1 MPIGSVPAFNFL
13 TPEAPSSLLAMT
25 NASASVSVPVMH
37 NPGRVVFL
45 RNDAGARAYV
55 QFGATATTSAGYAI
69 DPGVEVG
76 PIAVPEGET
85 QLSAILDSGAGN
97 LRITYGVY
105 R

>member
-1 MPIGSVPAFNFL
+1 MPIGSAPAFNFL

-25 NASASVSVPVMH
+25 TASASASIPVMH
-37 NPGRVVFL
+37 NPGRAVFL

-55 QFGATATTSAGYAI
+55 QFGGTAVATSGYAI

-85 QLSAILDSGAGN
+85 QLSGILDSGAGN
-97 LRITYGVY
+97 LRITYGIY

>member
-1 MPIGSVPAFNFL
+1 MPIGSVPAFNLL
-13 TPEAPSSLLAMT
+13 TPEAPTSLLAMST
-25 NASASVSVPVMH
+25 ASASVNIPVMH

-45 RNDAGARAYV
+45 RNDGGARAYA
-55 QFGATATTSAGYAI
+55 QFGGTASINTGYAI

-85 QLSAILDSGAGN
+85 QLSAILDTGTGN
-97 LRITYGVY
+97 LRITYGIY